1 MSDLRVGGING
12 FCCGGSGDFFFPGLC
27 ALSLGFNTENDYVPV
42 GLTSQGINVWIHVP
56 VSQFGSSI
64 C

>member
-1 MSDLRVGGING
+1 MALTG
-12 FCCGGSGDFFFPGLC
+12 FVVEVLVIFFFPGLC